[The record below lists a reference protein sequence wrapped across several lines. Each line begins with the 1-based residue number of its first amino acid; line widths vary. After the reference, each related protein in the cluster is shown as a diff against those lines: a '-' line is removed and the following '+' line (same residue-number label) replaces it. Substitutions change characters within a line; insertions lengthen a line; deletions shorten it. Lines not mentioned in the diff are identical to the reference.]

1 MTMWQAKSR
10 RKITGGRRRH
20 YRKKRKFELGT
31 DFHPAVIATH
41 KNKSMR
47 GRGGRQKTKVMGAEH
62 ANLSTSDGKVVR
74 VMIQNVVENPANPN
88 YVQRNILTKGAIIDT
103 PRGRAK
109 ITSKPGKDG
118 VINAISLE
126 D

>member
-10 RKITGGRRRH
+10 RKTTGGRRRH

-41 KNKSMR
+41 KNKTMR
-47 GRGGRQKTKVMGAEH
+47 GRGGNYKTKVMSTEH
-62 ANLSTSDGKVVR
+62 ANLSMPDGKVYR
-74 VMIQNVVENPANPN
+74 VKIQTVLENPANPN
-88 YVQRNILTKGAIIDT
+88 YVQRNILTKGAIIST
-103 PRGRAK
+103 PRGKAK

-118 VINAISLE
+118 VINAVAIE